1 MLSRIPFFLVVSIL
15 ASFVLTSA
23 ALSQSISSEIYET
36 EEDLL
41 EGLEK
46 GYLTLDQYLELLDL
60 LQSRLRLSSSEADKL
75 YLIPDVSSADLLQ
88 AKTQNQ
94 DIILGQKIDSFLAEA
109 DEDGWHLLSGRVV
122 WKLREDFQESGETE
136 NYLLCEM
143 TGGEKVT
150 WRMEADHVSSSSE
163 AISGN
168 GTFRVRK
175 RFLRFELPEHSTEL
189 VLGNFDKRIGLG
201 LNVGYH
207 PLLHYS
213 SESDSDY
220 DHTFLYPVFGRYNGL
235 CAEARLKPF
244 RSLILYSKNKGVEIE
259 DRTGAMDLSYLS
271 EQVQLGLCLSNGE
284 LKSVSGGA
292 NLNDDCGSFHLNL
305 KLEDLNL
312 SGEYALLSNK
322 KSGLAFDLYSSRKLY
337 SFDLSWWRYDDG
349 FIHPHGGGIS
359 NPDYETIYIEEID
372 YNLRAR
378 QAGERGV
385 FFKSGYEPID
395 RLSLSFSCSQW
406 RERSYLPD
414 KLKLRI
420 GAGYR
425 FSSRFYF
432 KVYQLWTDYDVQDEE
447 VDRKTSSLSLSVSPR
462 RKLAFNLIANYRST
476 DTKDYGDLR
485 LKISTRLVSP
495 LDLAVWLKYYDSNF
509 ARPSDAY
516 LSFHVQER
524 VRLSPNYFVSGEYV
538 LKQYQDE
545 TKTDNSSAR
554 VRIVILW

>member
-1 MLSRIPFFLVVSIL
+1 MLSRIPFFLAVSIL

-23 ALSQSISSEIYET
+23 AFSQSISSEIYET

-60 LQSRLRLSSSEADKL
+60 LQSKLRLSSSEADKL
-75 YLIPDVSSADLLQ
+75 YLIPGVSSVDLLE
-88 AKTQNQ
+88 AKAQDQEVVLRQN
-94 DIILGQKIDSFLAEA
+94 IDSFLADK
-109 DEDGWHLLSGRVV
+109 DEVGWHPVSGRLV
-122 WKLREDFQESGETE
+122 WKLHQDFEESGETE

-150 WRMEADHVSSSSE
+150 WRMEADHLSSSSE

-175 RFLRFELPEHSTEL
+175 RFLRFELPRHSAEL
-189 VLGNFDKRIGLG
+189 VLGNFDRRIGLG

-207 PLLHYS
+207 PLLHHS
-213 SESDSDY
+213 GESDPDY
-220 DHTFLYPVFGRYNGL
+220 NDTFLYPVFGRYNGFS
-235 CAEARLKPF
+235 AVARFKSF
-244 RSLILYSKNKGVEIE
+244 RSLILYSKNKGTEIE
-259 DRTGAMDLSYLS
+259 DRTGALDLSYLG
-271 EQVQLGLCLSNGE
+271 EQLQMGLCISNGE
-284 LKSVSGGA
+284 LKSISGG
-292 NLNDDCGSFHLNL
+292 DSYSDECSSFHLDL
-305 KLEDLNL
+305 KHESLNF
-312 SGEYALLSNK
+312 SSEYALLSNK
-322 KSGLAFDLYSSRKLY
+322 NSGLAFDLYSSRKLY
-337 SFDLSWWRYDDG
+337 SFDLSWWRYDDD

-359 NPDYETIYIEEID
+359 NPDYETIHLEGID
-372 YNLRAR
+372 YDLRAR

-385 FFKSGYEPID
+385 FFKSGYKPID
-395 RLSLSFSCSQW
+395 RLSFSFSYSQW

-414 KLKLRI
+414 KMKLRI

-432 KVYQLWTDYDVQDEE
+432 KVYQLWTDYDVENEE

-462 RKLAFNLIANYRST
+462 RKLTFNLTANYRST
-476 DTKDYGDLR
+476 DTKDYGDFR
-485 LKISTRLVSP
+485 LKVSTRLISP
-495 LDLAVWLKYYDSNF
+495 FDLAVWLKYYDSNF
-509 ARPSDAY
+509 AQSSDAY
-516 LSFHVQER
+516 LSFHVQEK

-554 VRIVILW
+554 VRIELLW